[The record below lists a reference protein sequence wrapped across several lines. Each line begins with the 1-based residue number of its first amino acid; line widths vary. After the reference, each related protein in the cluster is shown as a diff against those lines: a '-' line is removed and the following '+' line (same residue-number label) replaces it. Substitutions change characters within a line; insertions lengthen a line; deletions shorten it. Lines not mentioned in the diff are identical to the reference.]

1 VAADWDDDS
10 PRLHANLSAV
20 LDKLAADAPRRRR
33 FSVEH
38 AREWQRRTMAGL
50 QVPDA
55 SYVGAFR
62 GEPGLEDVEVVIGTA
77 YGVAAAEVAAELAA
91 FESTLTAIVERLDA
105 RYPDADDLDAD
116 GLEAVIELAAWAHS
130 EWVRIHPFANGNGR
144 TARLWANAIFMR
156 YGIEPV
162 IRLRPRPAHGYGA
175 AGAAA
180 MRGDWHP
187 TAAVFRR
194 LLAEHYGTRRPLR
207 SRKAP
212 PKSGRKAPP
221 P

>member
-1 VAADWDDDS
+1 VADWDDDS
-10 PRLHANLSAV
+10 PRLHANLNAV

-33 FSVEH
+33 FSTED

-55 SYVGAFR
+55 AHVGAFR
-62 GEPGLEDVEVVIGTA
+62 GEAGLEDVEVVISGA
-77 YGVAAAEVAAELAA
+77 YGVRAADVATELAA
-91 FESTLTAIVERLDA
+91 FERTLASIIEQLDA
-105 RYPDADDLDAD
+105 RYPDADDLDTD
-116 GLEAVIELAAWAHS
+116 GLEAVIDLAAWAHA

-180 MRGDWHP
+180 MRGDWLP
-187 TAAVFRR
+187 TATAFRR
-194 LLAEHYGTRRPLR
+194 LLGEHYGTRRPLG
-207 SRKAP
+207 SRARKKP
-212 PKSGRKAPP
+212 PTRGP
-221 P
+221 